1 MPTVGVITPVKDE
14 ADNLPT
20 LIESVEN
27 QTLRPECWVI
37 VDDGSTDGSTAII
50 EDAASEHS
58 WIRHCRK
65 ADSETYDIGVNYARV
80 LAAGYAELTE
90 RYGEELDYYMVLD
103 GDMELSEGY
112 LDAVASYLDARDD
125 VVIACASVYTRT
137 AAGLELAEHAKEH
150 PLGGATLYDGDFYRE
165 IDGPPAT
172 PCVDSVTK
180 AKAHMRGYV
189 PRYATELD
197 ERAIQARPAHENGD
211 PLENARNLGRN
222 NYVIGYHP
230 LAAVARGGHVLL
242 ESSVL
247 QGLSYLRGY
256 FAAWTSK
263 APRLADDD
271 VVRYYYR
278 QKPRNIVKEIRS
290 RIDDSVGG

>member
-1 MPTVGVITPVKDE
+1 MPTVGVITPIKDE

-20 LIESVEN
+20 LIESVES

-50 EDAASEHS
+50 EEAASEHS
-58 WIRHCRK
+58 WIRHCQK
-65 ADSETYDIGVNYARV
+65 TDSETYDIGVNYARV

-90 RYGEELDYYMVLD
+90 RYDESLDYYMVLD

-112 LDAVASYLDARDD
+112 LDAVTAYLDARDD
-125 VVIACASVYTRT
+125 VVIACASLYTRT
-137 AAGLELAEHAKEH
+137 ATGLELAEYAPEH
-150 PLGGATLYDGDFYRE
+150 PPGGATLYDGDFYRTIE
-165 IDGPPAT
+165 GPPAT

-180 AKAHMRGYV
+180 AKAYMRGYR
-189 PRYATELD
+189 PRYVTELN

-222 NYVIGYHP
+222 NYAIGYHP
-230 LAAVARGGHVLL
+230 LAAAARGGHFLL
-242 ESSVL
+242 ESGVF

-256 FAAWTSK
+256 VSAWTSGE
-263 APRLADDD
+263 PRLADDD

-278 QKPRNIVKEIRS
+278 QKPRNVMQEIR
-290 RIDDSVGG
+290 RKVADSLGG

>member
-1 MPTVGVITPVKDE
+1 MPTVGVITPIKNE
-14 ADNLPT
+14 ADNLPA
-20 LIESVEN
+20 LIESVES

-50 EDAASEHS
+50 EDAASKHS
-58 WIRHCRK
+58 WIRHRRK
-65 ADSETYDIGVNYARV
+65 TDSETYDIGVNYARV

-90 RYGEELDYYMVLD
+90 RYGQELDYYMVLD

-112 LDAVASYLDARDD
+112 LDAVTSYLDARDD

-137 AAGLELAEHAKEH
+137 TEGLELAEHAKEH

-180 AKAHMRGYV
+180 AKAHMRGYR

-222 NYVIGYHP
+222 NYAIGYHP
-230 LAAVARGGHVLL
+230 VAAAARGGHVLL
-242 ESSVL
+242 ESGVF

-256 FAAWTSK
+256 FSAWASGE
-263 APRLADDD
+263 PRLADDD

-278 QKPRNIVKEIRS
+278 QKPRNILERMRKQVA
-290 RIDDSVGG
+290 DSVVG

>member
-1 MPTVGVITPVKDE
+1 MPTVGVITPIKDE

-20 LIESVEN
+20 LIESVES

-37 VDDGSTDGSTAII
+37 VDDGSTDGSTDII
-50 EDAASEHS
+50 EEAASRHS
-58 WIRHCRK
+58 WIQHCRK
-65 ADSETYDIGVNYARV
+65 TDSETYDIGVNYARV
-80 LAAGYAELTE
+80 LTAGYAELTE

-112 LDAVASYLDARDD
+112 LDAVTAYLDARDD
-125 VVIACASVYTRT
+125 VVIACAGLYTRT
-137 AAGLELAEHAKEH
+137 ATGLELAEHASGH
-150 PLGGATLYDGDFYRE
+150 PPGGATLYDGDFYRE

-180 AKAHMRGYV
+180 AKARMRGYR

-230 LAAVARGGHVLL
+230 FAAAARASHFAL
-242 ESSVL
+242 ESGAL
-247 QGLSYLRGY
+247 RGLSYLRGY
-256 FAAWTSK
+256 ASAWTSGE
-263 APRLADDD
+263 PRLADDD

-278 QKPRNIVKEIRS
+278 QKPRNVMKKIR
-290 RIDDSVGG
+290 RRVADSLGG